1 MPLLENLNKRM
12 NNADI
17 GIIAIANKG
26 NATIIRMMDITT
38 NPPILKNWSE
48 KKGRRVSAEKVNIFL
63 KMMNF
68 SKISHRNYRK
78 TVEKIIK

>member
-26 NATIIRMMDITT
+26 NARIIRTIDITT

-48 KKGRRVSAEKVNIFL
+48 KKGRRVSAEKVKISF
-63 KMMNF
+63 KMSNL
-68 SKISHRNYRK
+68 SKISHKNYRK
-78 TVEKIIK
+78 AVKNIIK